1 MGLEAEKLLSW
12 LVQKLVDHWMWGV
25 VGLLLSL
32 SSYALGAITFGW
44 GYKQRI
50 AALENQTPPPITFNV
65 AGDLITA
72 NRKPVAR
79 FTQKFEM
86 LDTVIPLSNGQ
97 ILTFFAPKI
106 SVEYLNGD
114 NDAVELPK
122 ATFEELAETMEDR
135 IRANPERF
143 PDWEPLR
150 LRPDKLREMLK
161 EHENDDP

>member
-1 MGLEAEKLLSW
+1 MRKLKLW
-12 LVQKLVDHWMWGV
+12 FVQKLVDHWIRYV
-25 VGLLLSL
+25 VWLLLFVGI
-32 SSYALGAITFGW
+32 YALGAITFGW
-44 GYKQRI
+44 EYKQRI
-50 AALENQTPPPITFNV
+50 AALEKQQSEPKTFNV
-65 AGDLITA
+65 AGDLITV

-114 NDAVELPK
+114 KEAIELPRPK
-122 ATFEELAETMEDR
+122 FEEAVKGIEDR
-135 IRANPERF
+135 IKANPEF
-143 PDWEPLR
+143 LKAFGPPLR
-150 LRPDKLREMLK
+150 VRPDVLREMLK